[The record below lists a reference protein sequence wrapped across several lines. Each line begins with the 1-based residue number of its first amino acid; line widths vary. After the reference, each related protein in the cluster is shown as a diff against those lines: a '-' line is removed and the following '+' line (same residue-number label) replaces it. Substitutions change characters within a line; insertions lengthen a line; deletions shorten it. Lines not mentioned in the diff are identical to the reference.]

1 MKQANF
7 KFKYK
12 GKEFNG
18 VCTFK
23 PKLKK
28 FYFRIKNNIIYASAP
43 FRSSLK
49 EVINLLETNISN
61 KFLDKLLISNTQQ
74 INDSYFYLF
83 GRQYDIEELQAIS
96 NDAFGFTFETMEQF
110 KKKIKKYVLEKF
122 TSRVRYFEEIMGV
135 YPPYKVAVRNT
146 STRLGSNSRKT
157 HTISLTFNLIHY
169 NMNVIDSV
177 VVHELAHHFHFNHS
191 KEFYDVVYKY
201 CPEYKKMRSIL
212 LKGVYK

>member
-1 MKQANF
+1 MK
-7 KFKYK
+7 
-12 GKEFNG
+12 
-18 VCTFK
+18 
-23 PKLKK
+23 
-28 FYFRIKNNIIYASAP
+28 
-43 FRSSLK
+43 
-49 EVINLLETNISN
+49 
-61 KFLDKLLISNTQQ
+61 

-83 GRQYDIEELQAIS
+83 GRKYDIEELQAIS

-122 TSRVRYFEEIMGV
+122 TSRVRYYEGIMGV

-177 VVHELAHHFHFNHS
+177 VVHELAHHFHFDHS

>member
-1 MKQANF
+1 MKQVNF
-7 KFKYK
+7 KFNYK

-43 FRSSLK
+43 FCSSLE

-122 TSRVRYFEEIMGV
+122 TSRVRYYEGIMGV

-146 STRLGSNSRKT
+146 STRLGSN
-157 HTISLTFNLIHY
+157 
-169 NMNVIDSV
+169 
-177 VVHELAHHFHFNHS
+177 
-191 KEFYDVVYKY
+191 
-201 CPEYKKMRSIL
+201 
-212 LKGVYK
+212 

>member
-1 MKQANF
+1 MKQVNF
-7 KFKYK
+7 TFKYK
-12 GKEFNG
+12 GNEFNG
-18 VCTFK
+18 ICTFK
-23 PKLKK
+23 TNLKK
-28 FYFRIKNNIIYASAP
+28 YYFRIKNNIIYVSAP
-43 FRSSLK
+43 FRSTLD

-74 INDSYFYLF
+74 TNEDSFYLF
-83 GRQYDIEELQAIS
+83 GRKYDIEELKAIS
-96 NDAFGFTFETMEQF
+96 EDAFGFTFETIEQF
-110 KKKIKKYVLEKF
+110 NKRIKKYVLEKL
-122 TSRVRYFEEIMGV
+122 TLRVRYYEEIMGV

-177 VVHELAHHFHFNHS
+177 VVHELAHHFHFDHS

>member
-1 MKQANF
+1 MKQVNF
-7 KFKYK
+7 KFNYK

-43 FRSSLK
+43 FRSSLE

-83 GRQYDIEELQAIS
+83 GRQYDIEELQGLINYIINDFGNEVNLNWIDVSNVDNMAKLFKDSDFNGDIS
-96 NDAFGFTFETMEQF
+96 KWDVSN
-110 KKKIKKYVLEKF
+110 
-122 TSRVRYFEEIMGV
+122 
-135 YPPYKVAVRNT
+135 VRNMEGMFKLC
-146 STRLGSNSRKT
+146 S
-157 HTISLTFNLIHY
+157 F
-169 NMNVIDSV
+169 
-177 VVHELAHHFHFNHS
+177 
-191 KEFYDVVYKY
+191 
-201 CPEYKKMRSIL
+201 
-212 LKGVYK
+212 

>member
-1 MKQANF
+1 MKQENF
-7 KFKYK
+7 TFKYK

-18 VCTFK
+18 ICTFK
-23 PKLKK
+23 TNLKK
-28 FYFRIKNNIIYASAP
+28 YYFRIKNNIIYVSAP
-43 FRSSLK
+43 FYSTLD

-61 KFLDKLLISNTQQ
+61 KFLDKLLISNTQK
-74 INDSYFYLF
+74 INEDSFYLF
-83 GRQYDIEELQAIS
+83 GRKYDIEELKAIS
-96 NDAFGFTFETMEQF
+96 EDAFGFTFETMEQF
-110 KKKIKKYVLEKF
+110 NKKIKKYVLEKL
-122 TSRVRYFEEIMGV
+122 TSRVRYYEEIMEV
-135 YPPYKVAVRNT
+135 YPPYRVAVRNT

-177 VVHELAHHFHFNHS
+177 VVHELAHHFHFDHS